1 MKLIKMHPYL
11 PLRNVNIALLV
22 SLTFAAAGALCTAGA
37 GSVPAECSAITAKG
51 DPAAPSDF
59 VAGEIIV
66 VFEDNVTSAA
76 IEALVEGVGG
86 EIAEVSAVNP
96 SRVVISVPEG
106 QEEEYVNAYSQLDD
120 VRTAEKN
127 YVYRTQPESGSSS
140 LKTSVSD

>member
-1 MKLIKMHPYL
+1 MRYLITT
-11 PLRNVNIALLV
+11 LLIT
-22 SLTFAAAGALCTAGA
+22 STFAVTGVSYAVDAT
-37 GSVPAECSAITAKG
+37 SVPVKSAPITTEEE
-51 DPAAPSDF
+51 PSKSNDF
-59 VAGEIIV
+59 IAGEIII

-76 IEALVEGVGG
+76 IETLVEGVGG

-96 SRVVISVPEG
+96 SRVVVSVPEG

-127 YVYRTQPESGSSS
+127 YVYRTQPESGSSN

>member
-1 MKLIKMHPYL
+1 MRYLITT
-11 PLRNVNIALLV
+11 LLIT
-22 SLTFAAAGALCTAGA
+22 STFAVTAVSYA
-37 GSVPAECSAITAKG
+37 VDATSVPVKSAPVTTEEE
-51 DPAAPSDF
+51 PSKSNDC

-96 SRVVISVPEG
+96 SRVVVSVPEG
-106 QEEEYVNAYSQLDD
+106 EEEEYVNAYLQLDD

-127 YVYRTQPESGSSS
+127 YVYRTQPESGPSN